1 MSLCVLAPSPS
12 GYTLHFNDQLIY

>member
-12 GYTLHFNDQLIY
+12 GYTLHLNDQLIY